1 MIRLCVVTG
10 SRAEYG
16 LLLPVIR
23 RIMADPDFKLL
34 MVVTGAHMD
43 SRMGADYREMEQ
55 DGLIIDETVEMNL
68 ASDSSYGICQ
78 SMGLELIGISKA
90 YERLKPD
97 MILLLGDRYEIF
109 IAASAASICNIPI
122 AHIHGGEVTAGA
134 YDDCMRHGI
143 TKMSYLHFTSTMEY
157 RKRVIQLGESPD
169 RVFQVGALGVERL
182 KELSLLSRKELEE
195 SLNLSL
201 GSATVLITYHPATLE
216 SANIEE
222 QMKPLFKVLD
232 SLPDLFAVF
241 TGSNSD
247 TGGSKVN
254 EMVADYVGRHPSR
267 VAFFNSLGSLRY
279 LSLMN
284 QCCMVIGNS
293 SSGII
298 EAPSLRV
305 TTVNIGTRQKG
316 RVMADSVIN
325 CDTSYDSILSAI
337 LKARDFNWNDCSIS
351 NPYDIPDT
359 SRKILDFIKQ
369 AVQRGICL
377 VKDFYDIDWS
387 I

>member
-23 RIMADPDFKLL
+23 RVMADPDFKLL
-34 MVVTGAHMD
+34 LVVTGAHMD
-43 SRMGADYREMEQ
+43 SRFGADYREMEL
-55 DGLIIDETVEMNL
+55 DGVTIDETVEMNL

-122 AHIHGGEVTAGA
+122 AHIHGGELTRGA
-134 YDDCMRHGI
+134 YDDCMRHSI

-169 RVFQVGALGVERL
+169 RVFHVGALGVERL
-182 KELSLLSRKELEE
+182 KDLSLLSRKELET

-201 GSATVLITYHPATLE
+201 GSSTALITYHPATLE
-216 SANIEE
+216 SADIEE
-222 QMKPLFKVLD
+222 QMEPLFKVLD
-232 SLPDLFAVF
+232 SFPDLFAVF

-254 EMVADYVGRHPSR
+254 EMVADYAKHHHHRA
-267 VAFFNSLGSLRY
+267 AFYNSLGSLRY
-279 LSLMN
+279 LSLMS
-284 QCCMVIGNS
+284 QCTMVIGNS

-298 EAPSLRV
+298 EAPSLKV
-305 TTVNIGTRQKG
+305 PTVNIGTRQKG

-325 CDTSYDSILSAI
+325 CDTSYDGILSAI
-337 LKARDFNWNDCSIS
+337 LKARDFNWKDCSIF
-351 NPYDIPDT
+351 NPYDSPDT
-359 SRKILDFIKQ
+359 SKKILGFIKQ
-369 AVQRGICL
+369 AVQNGICL
-377 VKDFYDIDWS
+377 EKDFYDIDWS
-387 I
+387 

>member
-1 MIRLCVVTG
+1 MIRFCVVTG

-23 RIMADPDFKLL
+23 RVMADPDFKLL
-34 MVVTGAHMD
+34 LVVTGAHMD
-43 SRMGADYREMEQ
+43 SRFGADYREMEQ
-55 DGLIIDETVEMNL
+55 DGVTIDETVEMNL

-122 AHIHGGEVTAGA
+122 AHIHGGELTRGA
-134 YDDCMRHGI
+134 YDDCMRHSI
-143 TKMSYLHFTSTMEY
+143 TKMSYLHFTSTLEY

-169 RVFQVGALGVERL
+169 RVFHVGALGVERL
-182 KELSLLSRKELEE
+182 KKLSLLSRKELEE

-201 GSATVLITYHPATLE
+201 GSLMALITYHPATLE
-216 SANIEE
+216 SADIEE
-222 QMKPLFKVLD
+222 QVEPLFKVLD
-232 SLPDLFAVF
+232 SLPELFAVF

-254 EMVADYVGRHPSR
+254 KMVADYAKLNPHRA
-267 VAFFNSLGSLRY
+267 AFYNSLGSLRY
-279 LSLMN
+279 LSLMS
-284 QCCMVIGNS
+284 QCSMVIGNS

-298 EAPSLRV
+298 EAPSLKV
-305 TTVNIGTRQKG
+305 PTVNIGTRQKG

-325 CDTSYDSILSAI
+325 CDTSYDSILSAT
-337 LKARDFNWNDCSIS
+337 LKARDFNWKDCSIL
-351 NPYDIPDT
+351 NPYDSPDT
-359 SRKILDFIKQ
+359 SKKILGLIKQ
-369 AVQRGICL
+369 AVQSGICL
-377 VKDFYDIDWS
+377 EKDFYDIDWS
-387 I
+387 

>member
-23 RIMADPDFKLL
+23 RVMADPDFKLL
-34 MVVTGAHMD
+34 LVVTGAHMD
-43 SRMGADYREMEQ
+43 YRLGADYREMEQ
-55 DGLIIDETVEMNL
+55 DGVTIDETVEMNL

-122 AHIHGGEVTAGA
+122 AHIHGGELTRGA
-134 YDDCMRHGI
+134 YDDCMRHSI

-169 RVFQVGALGVERL
+169 RVFHVGALGVERL
-182 KELSLLSRKELEE
+182 KKLSLLSRKELEE

-201 GSATVLITYHPATLE
+201 GSLLALVTYHPATLE
-216 SANIEE
+216 SADIEE
-222 QMKPLFKVLD
+222 QVEPLLKVLD
-232 SLPDLFAVF
+232 SLPELFAVF

-254 EMVADYVGRHPSR
+254 EMVADYAKLNPHRA
-267 VAFFNSLGSLRY
+267 AFYSSLGSLRY
-279 LSLMN
+279 LSLMS
-284 QCCMVIGNS
+284 QCSMVIGNS

-298 EAPSLRV
+298 EAPSLKV
-305 TTVNIGTRQKG
+305 PTVNIGTRQKG
-316 RVMADSVIN
+316 RIMADSVIN

-337 LKARDFNWNDCSIS
+337 LKARDFNWKDCSTL
-351 NPYDIPDT
+351 NPYDSPDT
-359 SRKILDFIKQ
+359 SKKILGFIKQ
-369 AVQRGICL
+369 AVQSGICL
-377 VKDFYDIDWS
+377 EKDFYDIDWS
-387 I
+387 